1 LPETIRNAVER
12 RLDRVAQLWEGFA
25 ADPTLRLLR
34 FRGTLDD
41 LRLVEL
47 FVDVQSEEL
56 GTAPDVFVRLGAPFR
71 DPSRYADDLIS
82 ALREQYEAARPELRA
97 RRIPAD
103 WEPPTALPEETDE
116 AFLLRFA
123 ALLQAFYAERMQCL
137 VLVLAPET
145 VADDQAFSGWT
156 ERLLGLSIP
165 ATLRLLV
172 LDLAEAPRL
181 DGLDERTS
189 GLAVTI
195 DPALDMP
202 GALEE
207 LARSEGEEGPAKMFR
222 IHLVSLANAAGKGNV
237 TAAEL
242 AARRALDVARKED
255 WPDQAL
261 VAHMGL
267 AAAYLAAKRPDDAVG
282 SYRKAMVAAEAAAKK
297 EHPAAAKLRVSA
309 AMGEGAALVAGAR
322 WPEAAGVYERTAPLA
337 EAAADP
343 VMLLEAWR
351 MAGYCH
357 EQAGADRDA
366 WRCGQLALKAGDK
379 LPLEQR
385 QQSTLPWVGQMLQ
398 RLLQRH
404 YQDDRH
410 TQALDAR
417 LNGLIGPGWERTLAT
432 EGAAP

>member
-1 LPETIRNAVER
+1 MSERIRNAVER
-12 RLDRVAQLWEGFA
+12 RLERVAELWDRFA
-25 ADPTLRLLR
+25 ADPSLRALRL
-34 FRGTLDD
+34 RGVLDD
-41 LRLVEL
+41 LRLVDL
-47 FVDVQSEEL
+47 FIDVQNEEF
-56 GTAPDVFVRLGAPFR
+56 GTAPDVFVRLGPSFR
-71 DPSRYADDLIS
+71 DPACYADDLIS
-82 ALREQYEAARPELRA
+82 ALCEQYEAARPELRA
-97 RRIPAD
+97 RGIPAD
-103 WEPPTALPEETDE
+103 WEPPAALSEETDE

-123 ALLQAFYAERMQCL
+123 ASFQAFYAERMQCL
-137 VLVLAPET
+137 VLVLAPDA
-145 VADDQAFSGWT
+145 VADDQAFLDWIAN
-156 ERLLGLSIP
+156 LLDLGVP

-172 LDLAEAPRL
+172 PDPAEAPRL
-181 DGLDERTS
+181 EGLDERAP

-195 DPALDMP
+195 NPALDMP

-207 LARSEGEEGPAKMFR
+207 LARSEGEEGPAKLFR
-222 IHLVSLANAAGKGNV
+222 IHLVSLANAAGKGNI

-242 AARRALDVARKED
+242 AARRALEVAKKED

-309 AMGEGAALVAGAR
+309 VMGEGAALVAAAH
-322 WPEAAGVYERTAPLA
+322 WAEAAGVYERAAPLA

-366 WRCGQLALKAGDK
+366 WRCGQLALEAGDK
-379 LPLEQR
+379 LPPEQR
-385 QQSTLPWVGQMLQ
+385 QQSTLPWVGQMLR

-404 YQDDRH
+404 YQDDH
-410 TQALDAR
+410 HSQALDAR
-417 LNGLIGPGWERTLAT
+417 LDGLIGPGWERTLAT